1 MRYIIYTA
9 ERMDR
14 HVCRGGADT
23 YDQLLEVT
31 GKIIERFRHLSI
43 TANVM
48 YHDMATGEW
57 VTMYDHDCGF

>member
-48 YHDMATGEW
+48 YHDMATG
-57 VTMYDHDCGF
+57 